1 VGQDAPEITPVCEYG
16 IDEALQKARET
27 SHAHH
32 AARLQEYDSRTLRLE
47 VLRLELDDAISSHET
62 ARFVDL
68 KISGLETP
76 RLWIDLTSYV
86 IMEPTSRT
94 YSYMVDRQDSS
105 ELLFET
111 TKRADMHRFVIDY
124 VAHRVI
130 ERERAATG
138 QGQKT
143 KPVNGEYSTA
153 GLWLAWL
160 SGFLLGVIAL
170 FVFGLWYVS
179 NSPL

>member
-1 VGQDAPEITPVCEYG
+1 MGQDTPEKMRGSEYG
-16 IDEALQKARET
+16 IDQALSKARET

-32 AARLQEYDSRTLRLE
+32 AAVLQEYDSKSLRLE
-47 VLRLELDDAISSHET
+47 VLRLELAEVLSNDKT

-76 RLWIDLTSYV
+76 RLWIDLISYV
-86 IMEPTSRT
+86 VMEPDSRT
-94 YSYMVDRQDSS
+94 FSFMVDRQDSS

-111 TKRADMHRFVIDY
+111 SKREDMHKFVVDY
-124 VAHRVI
+124 VAHRII
-130 ERERAATG
+130 ERERAAAS
-138 QGQKT
+138 QRLEA
-143 KPVNGEYSTA
+143 KPANGEYSTA

-170 FVFGLWYVS
+170 FAFGLWYVS